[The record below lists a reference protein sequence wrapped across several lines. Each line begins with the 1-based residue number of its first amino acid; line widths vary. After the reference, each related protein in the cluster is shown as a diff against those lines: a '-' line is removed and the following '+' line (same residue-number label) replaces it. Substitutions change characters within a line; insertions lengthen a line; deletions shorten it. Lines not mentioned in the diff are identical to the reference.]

1 MKGQCR
7 VLIADDHEMVRRGL
21 RSLLEPHEDLVVCGE
36 AANGLE
42 AVEMAEKLRPNLIV
56 MDVTMPELNGIEA
69 VRRIRKAL
77 PDCEILVLTMHHSEQ
92 LVRELLDL
100 GVRGYVLKTDA
111 GDLVERAISQLCLH
125 RPFFT
130 SRVSEVLL
138 SAYHDSRES
147 APARGEESTALT
159 SREREVVQSIAEGKT
174 TKELAA
180 RLGISEKTAETHRTH
195 IMRKLGIH
203 SVSEVVRYAIR
214 NKMIEP

>member
-7 VLIADDHEMVRRGL
+7 ILIADDHEMVRRGL
-21 RSLLEPHEDLVVCGE
+21 RSLLDAHEDMVVCGE
-36 AANGLE
+36 ASNGLE
-42 AVEMAEKLRPNLIV
+42 AVTMAEKLRPNLVI
-56 MDVTMPELNGIEA
+56 MDITMPELNGIEA
-69 VRRIRKAL
+69 VRRIRKTL

-92 LVRELLDL
+92 LVQELLDL

-111 GDLVERAISQLCLH
+111 GELVETAVRHLCEH
-125 RPFFT
+125 HPFFT

-138 SAYHDSRES
+138 GAYRGLRES
-147 APARGEESTALT
+147 PPVRGEESTTLT
-159 SREREVVQSIAEGKT
+159 SREREVVQLIAEGKT

-195 IMRKLGIH
+195 IMHKLGVH

>member
-1 MKGQCR
+1 MKECR
-7 VLIADDHEMVRRGL
+7 ILVADDHDMVRRGL
-21 RSLLEPHEDLVVCGE
+21 RSLLEPHGDLVICGE
-36 AANGLE
+36 ATNGLQ
-42 AVEMAEKLRPNLIV
+42 AVAMAEKLRPNLVI
-56 MDVTMPELNGIEA
+56 MDITMPELNGIEA

-92 LVRELLDL
+92 LVEELLDA

-111 GDLVERAISQLCLH
+111 GELVETAVRHLREH

-138 SAYHDSRES
+138 GAYRDARES
-147 APARGEESTALT
+147 TPLRGEESSTLT
-159 SREREVVQSIAEGKT
+159 PREREVVQLIAEGKT
-174 TKELAA
+174 TKEAAA

-195 IMRKLGIH
+195 VMRKLGVH